1 MRRVL
6 LDTRRAGLPLLC
18 GYRRSSDKSE
28 GTAPRGDDRAPV
40 ADASKPSAA
49 GAKEEYT
56 IPTADILRA
65 VKQRDFNAFQSH
77 AVEIVQHTWKEEH
90 SIPAVCLIFFLLT
103 WYWASSSRRR
113 IVRSCRATEARVKEE
128 ADQTLELVGTL
139 VRKWRHDVQK
149 ADQQLQLILDKNSEL
164 TKDIDRMTAALR
176 QCYVKV
182 PAAKGGPAKVGA
194 PE

>member
-6 LDTRRAGLPLLC
+6 LDTRRAAIPLWY
-18 GYRRSSDKSE
+18 GYRRSSNKSE
-28 GTAPRGDDRAPV
+28 GRAPC
-40 ADASKPSAA
+40 DDGHPSVPEAAKLSEA

-65 VKQRDFNAFQSH
+65 VRQRDFNAFQSH
-77 AVEIVQHTWKEEH
+77 AVDVVQHKWKEEH
-90 SIPAVCLIFFLLT
+90 SIPAVCLIFFFLT
-103 WYWASSSRRR
+103 WYWVSSSRRR
-113 IVRSCRATEARVKEE
+113 VVRSCRATEAKVKEE
-128 ADQTLELVGTL
+128 ADQTLELVNTL
-139 VRKWRHDVQK
+139 VRKWRKDVQK

-182 PAAKGGPAKVGA
+182 PANKAGLAKAGA
-194 PE
+194 SE

>member
-6 LDTRRAGLPLLC
+6 LDARRASIPLWC
-18 GYRRSSDKSE
+18 GYRRSSNKSE
-28 GTAPRGDDRAPV
+28 GGASCDDRHPSVPEA
-40 ADASKPSAA
+40 AKPSEA

-65 VKQRDFNAFQSH
+65 VRQRDFNAFQSH
-77 AVEIVQHTWKEEH
+77 AVGVVQQKWKEEH
-90 SIPAVCLIFFLLT
+90 NIPAACVIFFFLT
-103 WYWASSSRRR
+103 WYWMSSSRRR
-113 IVRSCRATEARVKEE
+113 VVRSCRATEAKVREE
-128 ADQTLELVGTL
+128 ADQTLEVVNTL
-139 VRKWRHDVQK
+139 VRKWRKDVQK

-182 PAAKGGPAKVGA
+182 PVNKAGLAKAGA
-194 PE
+194 SE